1 MPFTSPNYA
10 GPQVNWSK
18 NLNAGVMSM
27 EKKNSGV
34 IRPFSALETTMT
46 KVAMLYLVAS
56 VSFAGDFELT
66 KISQD
71 PYTDPAAQHR
81 TEVEPSM
88 VAHGDTIVSA
98 FQVGRFQG
106 TGSDNIGWATSKDAG
121 KSWRHGFLSGTTT
134 VVGGP
139 WPAVSLPVV
148 AFDEKHMTYLIA
160 MMPFDSGGNG
170 RGITISRSEDAMH
183 WSAPITAATSAGTN
197 GHWLACDNN
206 RESPFYGNCYDAYLD
221 YTSPTANYNV
231 LVVSKDGGRTWSAPV
246 LSPDTLAGLPT
257 SLAVQPNGNFVV
269 LGRNAGPNG
278 DQQYA
283 IPSADGGATL
293 EPSVYIT
300 TQQFDYPYLRSDPMI
315 SSAVDRDGVIYLVFP
330 DCRFKTG
337 CPFVLFPTNDL
348 VMTTS
353 TDGTHWSTIQR
364 IPIDPVTSSVDHV
377 IPGLGAFSGDGSR
390 TKLALTFYSID
401 NGTLCVP
408 ANCDLNAA
416 YISSDDGG
424 KSWHKAHK
432 VAGPMMQTWLAST
445 YAGQMVSDYLTVS
458 FVNGQPFGTFALAR
472 APNAQTG
479 ELDEAIYAIPLEDD

>member
-1 MPFTSPNYA
+1 MIKIRTSPRTLRNVFMFA
-10 GPQVNWSK
+10 TVAISATLSSRLHADDFGPV
-18 NLNAGVMSM
+18 
-27 EKKNSGV
+27 
-34 IRPFSALETTMT
+34 
-46 KVAMLYLVAS
+46 
-56 VSFAGDFELT
+56 

-81 TEVEPSM
+81 TEVGPSM

-106 TGSDNIGWATSKDAG
+106 TGSDNIGWATSRDAG
-121 KSWRHGFLSGTTT
+121 KSWQHGFLSGTTT
-134 VVGGP
+134 LVGGP
-139 WPAVSLPVV
+139 WPAVSLAVA
-148 AFDEKHMTYLIA
+148 AFDEKHKTYLIA

-197 GHWLACDNN
+197 GHWLACDNS

-231 LVVSKDGGRTWSAPV
+231 LVVSKDGGKTWSAPV

-283 IPSADGGATL
+283 IPSANGGATL

-300 TQQFDYPYLRSDPMI
+300 TQQFDYPYLRSDPI
-315 SSAVDRDGVIYLVFP
+315 LSSAVDGDGVIYVVFP
-330 DCRFKTG
+330 DCRFKPG

-377 IPGLGAFSGDGSR
+377 IPGLGAFSGDREFGGDEGYGGSHESR

-432 VAGPMMQTWLAST
+432 IAGPMMQTWLAST
-445 YAGQMVSDYLTVS
+445 YAGQMVSDYLTVA
-458 FVNGQPFGTFALAR
+458 FVHGQPFGTFALAR

-479 ELDEAIYAIPLEDD
+479 ELDEAIYATPLPDNEDQH